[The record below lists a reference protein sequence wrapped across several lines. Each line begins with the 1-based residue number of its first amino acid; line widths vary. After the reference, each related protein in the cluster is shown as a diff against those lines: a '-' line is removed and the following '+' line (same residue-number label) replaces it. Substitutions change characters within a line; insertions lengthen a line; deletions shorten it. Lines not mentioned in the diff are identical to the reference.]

1 MLRSQFMLKT
11 FKPSQIRQ
19 TMFATRLMSS
29 ASNDLPYVTDKADLK
44 PSTLPNVPK
53 QGSYKIEME
62 QGKTYYWCTCGNS
75 QS

>member
-1 MLRSQFMLKT
+1 MLSSRSHFLLKT
-11 FKPSQIRQ
+11 LRPVHLASAARF
-19 TMFATRLMSS
+19 MSS
-29 ASNDLPYVTDKADLK
+29 TSDDLPYVTNKADLK

-75 QS
+75 KA